1 LKGPYG
7 PAWVRALE
15 EEKHRLDT
23 IPLVAPE
30 GVRAVAR
37 TITSA
42 TDDTTI
48 DDRTIEDYLN
58 IYERFYHP
66 NPVPH
71 YMKGVIIPMREAKKR
86 TKPYYVLNFP
96 PLTRNQDPKIFVN
109 KCLETIMS
117 HDVPYETVT
126 KFLLSPTNYQG
137 QYQQRVKSACKT
149 KGEPLYNVIAEH
161 VREKEERLVTVIDFI
176 CKEFQMQSQQINVAI
191 QDDLANLHFPKR
203 ASGSFA
209 GAEATINEM
218 DEIFERYTGLD
229 ETSIDQFKYQQLLR
243 MVNEV
248 HQPKTGGNSW
258 RYLITE
264 AMKDL
269 QRESGCQD
277 MTDQQQLD
285 YILRRWSER
294 DEDIE
299 MANPRTVIAAQ
310 TTNTPILKQPSSPD
324 YSVDSFSTMT
334 SYSPP
339 SNQSTPISLAHMAA
353 ADDPNLCPLCG
364 ISAHDVTSCPLSDK
378 KYSTPE
384 QPRISIYELAKM
396 KPDTRQMILDV
407 VFTRGYLRGNKT
419 QQERVLKKISD
430 IRTKWDANPR
440 PNPNSVENQLQI
452 DPSLAKY
459 CPQPT
464 HANPPPSIAS
474 SVSYYGPQSSV
485 NNISSPYG
493 SADSTP
499 TRPIQHRTIDNSPA
513 WMKVK

>member
-1 LKGPYG
+1 MF
-7 PAWVRALE
+7 
-15 EEKHRLDT
+15 
-23 IPLVAPE
+23 
-30 GVRAVAR
+30 
-37 TITSA
+37 
-42 TDDTTI
+42 DDTSSPGFVASQWI
-48 DDRTIEDYLN
+48 QNSFEGGAHH
-58 IYERFYHP
+58 ERFYHP

-71 YMKGVIIPMREAKKR
+71 YMKGVIIPMRETKKW
-86 TKPYYVLNFP
+86 TKPYYALNFP
-96 PLTRNQDPKIFVN
+96 PLTRNQDPKIFVYN
-109 KCLETIMS
+109 CLETIMS
-117 HDVPYETVT
+117 HVT
-126 KFLLSPTNYQG
+126 
-137 QYQQRVKSACKT
+137 
-149 KGEPLYNVIAEH
+149 
-161 VREKEERLVTVIDFI
+161 
-176 CKEFQMQSQQINVAI
+176 I

-218 DEIFERYTGLD
+218 DEIFERYTRLD
-229 ETSIDQFKYQQLLR
+229 DTSIDQFKYQQLLR
-243 MVNEV
+243 MINEV
-248 HQPKTGGNSW
+248 QQPKTGGNSW

-299 MANPRTVIAAQ
+299 MANPRAVIAAQ
-310 TTNTPILKQPSSPD
+310 TTNAPALKQPSSSD

-339 SNQSTPISLAHMAA
+339 SNQSTPISLAYMAA
-353 ADDPNLCPLCG
+353 ADDPNLCPLCV

-384 QPRISIYELAKM
+384 QPRISVYELARM
-396 KPDTRQMILDV
+396 RTDTRQMILDA
-407 VFTRGYLRGNKT
+407 VFIRGYLKGNKT
-419 QQERVLKKISD
+419 RQERILKKVSE
-430 IRTKWDANPR
+430 IRWDANPR
-440 PNPNSVENQLQI
+440 PNPNSVESQLQI
-452 DPSLAKY
+452 DSSLAKC

-464 HANPPPSIAS
+464 HANPSPSIAS
-474 SVSYYGPQSSV
+474 FVSYYGPQSS
-485 NNISSPYG
+485 PYG
-493 SADSTP
+493 STDSPP